1 MIKVKKHSLFTQLL
15 LFFLIGMLLTAV
27 LAGLILRQIADRN
40 VLREREIL
48 SAGVTADVENSL
60 TEYRAYAWVLD
71 YLIRH
76 SGEEL
81 DLEYDSCEKT
91 ALKESA
97 FLAAHPG
104 LILTGVTDEQLEAL
118 SPEDQKTFAE
128 IVYNHWLLRM
138 NDLKQAYSATY
149 LYCFAVDDRYEEGTF
164 LITASDGS
172 RERGTGPENAF
183 VMGTTVPLTPDQS
196 ETFRNLAVVSEH
208 FIYTSE
214 LADRY
219 RYLFRIGEM
228 NVISGMS
235 FEVASIREDA
245 EEQLLPNIV
254 YFVLL
259 QFLLAAYCLGYVG
272 HFALRPLNRV
282 RSNVSDYAESKDGVR
297 IRTQLAGIRSR
308 NEIGE
313 LASGISDMTREIDDY
328 LEEIRNIT
336 AEKERIGAELNVA
349 RQIQADMLPN
359 IFPPFPEIGEFN
371 IFASMDPARE
381 VGGDFYDF
389 FLVDD
394 RHVALVMADVSGKG
408 VPAAL
413 FMVIA
418 KTMIKNRAMLGGGPA
433 EILRDVN
440 NQLCANNASDYFVT
454 AWLAII
460 DIKTGE
466 GLAANAGHEHPVLR
480 RADGRFELVVYRHSL
495 ALAAMEGI
503 SFREHAFRLNPGDRL
518 FVYTDGVPE
527 ATGPENELYGT
538 DRMLDSLNRDPDAD
552 GEQMLKNLRKDIEVF
567 SSGAEQFDDITMMI
581 FDYEGSGKETA
592 ETDETP

>member
-1 MIKVKKHSLFTQLL
+1 
-15 LFFLIGMLLTAV
+15 
-27 LAGLILRQIADRN
+27 
-40 VLREREIL
+40 
-48 SAGVTADVENSL
+48 
-60 TEYRAYAWVLD
+60 
-71 YLIRH
+71 
-76 SGEEL
+76 
-81 DLEYDSCEKT
+81 
-91 ALKESA
+91 
-97 FLAAHPG
+97 
-104 LILTGVTDEQLEAL
+104 
-118 SPEDQKTFAE
+118 
-128 IVYNHWLLRM
+128 
-138 NDLKQAYSATY
+138 
-149 LYCFAVDDRYEEGTF
+149 
-164 LITASDGS
+164 
-172 RERGTGPENAF
+172 
-183 VMGTTVPLTPDQS
+183 
-196 ETFRNLAVVSEH
+196 
-208 FIYTSE
+208 
-214 LADRY
+214 
-219 RYLFRIGEM
+219 M
-228 NVISGMS
+228 NVISGMI

-480 RADGRFELVVYRHSL
+480 RADGSFELVVYRHSL

-567 SSGAEQFDDITMMI
+567 SSGTEQFDDITMMI